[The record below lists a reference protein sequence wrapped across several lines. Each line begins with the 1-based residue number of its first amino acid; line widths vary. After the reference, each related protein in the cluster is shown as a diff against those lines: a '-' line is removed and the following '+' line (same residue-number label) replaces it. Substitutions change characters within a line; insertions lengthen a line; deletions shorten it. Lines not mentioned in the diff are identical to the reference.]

1 MSWRIF
7 CTRNLGELEKMSI
20 IEFGKQTQEID
31 TPEGIMNFLQKRN
44 GQFTKDYKSRYSVT
58 ELVGCQ
64 RKSVYKQL
72 GIPQEELLADTT
84 LESMWATVRG
94 DFLHNMTYAYKWR
107 EMDMEYYVPLDNGKI
122 VTLAGRLDMYD
133 WKTKTII
140 DLKTTK
146 FVRWQIKQGFL
157 PKMEHILQ
165 LQCYDTM
172 FSQYMPV
179 DNLNIVYA
187 DMTDIVTYKVQKR
200 DLTKWI
206 KTRIKE
212 IENSKESKEIPR
224 GEISGLCKFC
234 KYQTNCFEEG
244 NGLTEKPLSIPKSKE
259 LQNLK
264 G

>member
-1 MSWRIF
+1 MSTI
-7 CTRNLGELEKMSI
+7 ELE
-20 IEFGKQTQEID
+20 KQTQEID

-44 GQFTKDYKSRYSVT
+44 GQFTRNYKSRYSVT

-64 RKSVYKQL
+64 RKSAYKQL

-122 VTLAGRLDMYD
+122 ATLAGRLDMYD

-157 PKMEHILQ
+157 PKLEHILQ

-179 DNLNIVYA
+179 ENLNIVYA

-200 DLTKWI
+200 DLTDWI
-206 KTRIKE
+206 KTRISE
-212 IENSKESKEIPR
+212 IENSKESKKIPK

-234 KYQTNCFEEG
+234 KYQTQCFEEG
-244 NGLTEKPLSIPKSKE
+244 NGLTEKPLSIPKSNESQTQGERK
-259 LQNLK
+259 
-264 G
+264 

>member
-1 MSWRIF
+1 MSTI
-7 CTRNLGELEKMSI
+7 TKEKARSL
-20 IEFGKQTQEID
+20 TDEID
-31 TPEGIMNFLQKRN
+31 TPEGIVNFLQKRN
-44 GQFTKDYKSRYSVT
+44 GLYSKDYTSRYSVT

-64 RKSVYKQL
+64 RKSLYKQQ

-107 EMDMEYYVPLDNGKI
+107 EMDIEHYVPLDNGKI
-122 VTLAGRLDMYD
+122 ATLAGRLDMYD

-157 PKMEHILQ
+157 PKPEHILQ

-172 FSQYMPV
+172 FSEYVPV
-179 DNLNIVYA
+179 ENLNIVYA
-187 DMTDIVTYKVQKR
+187 DMSDIVTYKVQKR

-206 KTRIKE
+206 KTRIQE
-212 IENSKESKEIPR
+212 IESAKNGETIPN
-224 GEISGLCKFC
+224 GEVSGLCKYC
-234 KYQTNCFEEG
+234 KYQTKCSETG
-244 NGLTEKPLSIPKSKE
+244 NGLEEKPLSIPKSRGV
-259 LQNLK
+259 LQ
-264 G
+264 